1 MNWLK
6 PKEMRLKLL
15 SFLILS
21 FFYVQS
27 NGQHLLQT
35 DGKAIVNQNQ
45 DTIIFR
51 GMGLGGWMVQE
62 GYMMQTAAFASP
74 QHKIRDTIEALIGTA
89 NTDMFYDKWL
99 ENHVRK
105 IDIDS
110 MKSWGF
116 NMIRLPMHYN
126 LYTLPIEDEPISGQ
140 NTWLNKGFE
149 MTDSLLS
156 WCEQNEMYLILD
168 LHAAPGGQ
176 GYDQAISDYD
186 PTKPSLWESSA
197 NRSKAASLWK
207 KLAERYKDEQWIGG
221 YDLLNEPNWN
231 LPGGQLL
238 RAFYDMVTD
247 SIRSVDTNH
256 IIYIEGNWFANTFTG
271 LTPPWDSNLV
281 YSPHKYWSPV
291 FNVSD
296 IQYGLDL
303 RDNFNVPIWF
313 GETGENS
320 NAWYTDLIRLFE
332 TNGVGWAWWPEKK
345 LETINAPL
353 SYLKNTGYQDLLYY
367 WSGATSTPPSVSD
380 ATNGLM
386 QLAENLKLENCVY
399 NRGVTDA
406 MFRQVYSDET
416 LPWANHTIPGVVYAS
431 EYDMGT
437 INNAYYDTE
446 SYQLNPP
453 PAWNS
458 GWIYRNDGVDIQEN
472 SDTMNNNG
480 YKVGFVDTEDWM
492 QYEVNVQNDSVYDV
506 HVRVTCNGSTGGNFH
521 FEADGVRISPSYY
534 TPNTGSWTSWAT
546 RIVPNVI
553 MQKDDKKL
561 RIVADG
567 GGFNVSSFE
576 FVPVGPTSSL
586 PYEFVDGYIDIPNR
600 VSIRLNKS
608 ILPIQAAG
616 SNGFVVTSNWITQ
629 TINGIVS
636 DSNNSRVLHIDL
648 NSGYKFTDVLKVS
661 FGGNIVAKD
670 GTTLQPFT
678 LEDVENLLPSVHLIP
693 GRVQAEDYLNVVG
706 ISLETCTDNGG
717 GQNLAYLDPGDYVDY
732 EVLVLNS
739 GMHKADFRTASQSPG
754 ALNIQ
759 IVDSTGNIL
768 NNLGSANFPAT
779 GDWQDWET
787 YSFNLPLTAGEH
799 ILRLAVTQAPFN
811 LNWIEFWFGGIGLNP
826 SLTDEKILVYPNPSK
841 EHQISIE
848 VNEKMIGSSLKVTNY
863 LQQKV
868 HEIRINERH
877 TNLNLSHLPKG
888 IYLMKFYNSSDNS
901 TVLEK
906 IILQ

>member
-1 MNWLK
+1 MK
-6 PKEMRLKLL
+6 KIFF
-15 SFLILS
+15 SFILIVL
-21 FFYVQS
+21 YVSQPL
-27 NGQHLLQT
+27 GAQHLLHT
-35 DGKAIVNQNQ
+35 DGTAIVNQNQ

-62 GYMMQTAAFASP
+62 GYMMQTASFASP
-74 QHKIRDTIEALIGTA
+74 QHKIRDTIEDLIGAT
-89 NTDMFYDKWL
+89 NTELFYQKWR

-126 LYTLPIEDEPISGQ
+126 LYTLPIEDEPVSGQ
-140 NTWLNKGFE
+140 NTWLNTGFE

-156 WCEQNEMYLILD
+156 WCQQNEMYLILD

-186 PTKPSLWESSA
+186 PSKPSLWESVA
-197 NRSKAASLWK
+197 NRQKAASLWR
-207 KLAERYKDEQWIGG
+207 KLADRYKNEQWIGG

-231 LPGGQLL
+231 LPGGAAL

-247 SIRSVDTNH
+247 SIRSVDTTH
-256 IIYIEGNWFANTFTG
+256 IIYIEGNWFANTFDG

-291 FNVSD
+291 FNISD

-353 SYLKNTGYQDLLYY
+353 SYLKNSGYQDLLYY
-367 WSGATSTPPSVSD
+367 WSGATNTPPTAAV
-380 ATNGLM
+380 ATNSLM

-399 NRGVTDA
+399 NRGVIDA

-416 LPWANHTIPGVVYAS
+416 LPWTYQTIPGVIYAS
-431 EYDMGT
+431 EYDLGT

-480 YKVGFVDTEDWM
+480 YKVGFVDTDDWM
-492 QYEVNVQNDSVYDV
+492 QYEVDVQNDSVYDV

-521 FEADGVRISPSYY
+521 FEANGVRVSPSYY
-534 TPNTGSWTSWAT
+534 TPNTGSWTSWGS
-546 RIVPNVI
+546 RVVPNVI
-553 MQKDDKKL
+553 MQKEDTKL
-561 RIVADG
+561 RMVADG

-576 FVPVGPTSSL
+576 FIPVGPTTNL
-586 PYEFVDGYIDIPNR
+586 DYEFVDGYIDIPNR
-600 VSIRLNKS
+600 ITIQLNKS
-608 ILPIQAAG
+608 ILPVQG
-616 SNGFVVTSNWITQ
+616 SGANGFVVTSNGVTQ
-629 TINGIVS
+629 TIVGIES
-636 DSNNSRVLHIDL
+636 DSNQSRLLHIDL
-648 NSGYKFTDVLKVS
+648 ASGYKFTDLIKVS
-661 FGGNIVAKD
+661 FGGNILAKD
-670 GTTLQPFT
+670 GTSLQPFT
-678 LEDVENLLPSVHLIP
+678 LEIIENLLPSVHLIP
-693 GRVQAEDYLNVVG
+693 GRVEAEDYLNAVG
-706 ISLETCTDNGG
+706 VSLETCQDITG
-717 GQNLAYLDPGDYVDY
+717 GQNIGYLDPGDYIDY
-732 EVLVLNS
+732 EVLVLNT
-739 GMHKADFRTASQSPG
+739 GMHKADFRTASESAG
-754 ALNIQ
+754 ALDVQ
-759 IVDSTGNIL
+759 VVDSNGTIL
-768 NNLGSANFPAT
+768 STLLSASFPAT
-779 GDWQDWET
+779 GGWQNWET
-787 YSFNLPLTAGEH
+787 YSHNIPLTAGEQ
-799 ILRLAVTQAPFN
+799 ILRLYITQSPFN
-811 LNWIEFWFGGIGLNP
+811 VNWIEFWNGGIQLQENQI
-826 SLTDEKILVYPNPSK
+826 DQNIIAYPNPSVDGFITLEMK
-841 EHQISIE
+841 QQLNIHSLE
-848 VNEKMIGSSLKVTNY
+848 VKNY
-863 LQQKV
+863 LNQVV
-868 HEIRINERH
+868 HSSMLNQEKESI
-877 TNLNLSHLPKG
+877 NLSYLPKG
-888 IYLMKFYNSSDNS
+888 LYLMEFQSDS
-901 TVLEK
+901 GEPIEMIK
-906 IILQ
+906 IQLQ